1 MTAVCSHRRSQI
13 NGAARELH
21 LLTYSSVH
29 ALQLNPT
36 LPVLLAVMEFLFFMP
51 FVLERY
57 IQGAEKERTQLKF
70 MLDHLYV
77 QSFCFCLSLQR
88 ICVFYISTSFMGL
101 PEPVQLMHLHDR
113 LSPFLS

>member
-1 MTAVCSHRRSQI
+1 MTAVCSHRRPQI

-36 LPVLLAVMEFLFFMP
+36 LPVLLAVMEFLFFML

-77 QSFCFCLSLQR
+77 QSFCFCHSLQR
-88 ICVFYISTSFMGL
+88 MCVCFISAPLLWVS
-101 PEPVQLMHLHDR
+101 QNQC
-113 LSPFLS
+113 S